1 MRHIFINETA
11 GEINKFYPYRQAM
24 VTNWNI
30 KVILNSADLVYLNH
44 ILKESGY
51 QLDNHIVFCT
61 DKMNYWLHDGVLLI
75 GGTVVKETY

>member
-24 VTNWNI
+24 TTNWSVKI
-30 KVILNSADLVYLNH
+30 ILSESDLAYLACV
-44 ILKESGY
+44 LKASGY

-61 DKMNYWLHDGVLLI
+61 DKMNYWLHDGALLI
-75 GGTVVKETY
+75 GGTVVEEIH